1 MENINNF
8 FASDENQK
16 NLKQFLAKLAKIEES
31 EERGKNKIISSL
43 RLIIE
48 SILNNLSEYD
58 ENCQSNIGW
67 IGNNF
72 ISSLISF
79 NAKQADV
86 WPEIN
91 SIFTSAYRFL
101 CELEFVIANDLNP
114 DLSRVKRTVDE
125 NLSLFSQ
132 DDQSQILFANLI
144 MPAQVAKRLINH
156 KNIHEINLF
165 NERYDSAINMKKAWD
180 DELNLKTKEV
190 NALKDKLEEYKTAF
204 NFVGLYKGFNNLST
218 EKNVEKNWALGFL
231 IGLGLLA
238 LTPVGTEIYLFL
250 FQTQLFKSNANILIY
265 SILPIV
271 TIQIIL
277 VYFFR
282 VALFNFKSIKAQ
294 LLQIEL
300 RKTLCQFIQ
309 SYTSYAKEMK
319 ESDKVSL
326 EKFENLIFSG
336 LISNEENLPSTFDG
350 LEQIGKIVQ
359 SIKGSS

>member
-1 MENINNF
+1 MDNNNVIFFGTDINK
-8 FASDENQK
+8 K
-16 NLKQFLAKLAKIEES
+16 NLTKLLSKIHNIGDS
-31 EERGKNKIISSL
+31 GDAGKDEIISSL

-48 SILNNLSEYD
+48 SILNNSSDYD

-72 ISSLISF
+72 ITSLIDF
-79 NAKQADV
+79 NEKNPDV
-86 WPEIN
+86 WVQIEP
-91 SIFTSAYRFL
+91 IFSSAYRFI
-101 CELEFVIANDLNP
+101 CELEFSISNDLNH
-114 DLSRVKRTVDE
+114 DLSQIKQTVDY
-125 NLSLFSQ
+125 NLALFS
-132 DDQSQILFANLI
+132 DAAKRQILFANLV
-144 MPAQVAKRLINH
+144 MPAQLAKRLINH
-156 KNIHEINLF
+156 KNISDINLF
-165 NERYDSAINMKKAWD
+165 NERYDSAISMKETWD
-180 DELNLKTKEV
+180 GELKLKTKEV

-204 NFVGLYKGFNNLST
+204 NFVGLYKGFDNLSID
-218 EKNVEKNWALGFL
+218 KVIEKNWALGFL
-231 IGLGLLA
+231 ICLGV
-238 LTPVGTEIYLFL
+238 LTLVPVATEIYLFL
-250 FQTQLFKSNANILIY
+250 FQTQLFKDNVNILIY
-265 SILPIV
+265 SIFPIV

-359 SIKGSS
+359 SIKGG